1 MPKVF
6 HATSDMEPPLSDVL
20 IKLAENA
27 NDFEAARAL
36 CREWLDWH
44 WRHYPSDWPT
54 GPNHP
59 MDPSRFESIMQDLQS
74 LHKPPSGG
82 ILIGLVDGQ
91 AVGCVM
97 YHEAE
102 PGVAEFNRLYVN
114 ENGRGHRLGLRM
126 LESMFIRLS
135 KNGFHKVFF
144 TSATFLTHA
153 RAMYETAGF
162 VDISHPPDFPVE
174 WLDKTYFME
183 RYIN

>member
-1 MPKVF
+1 MILKLPALYAKNGWIGTGAITQTIGRQGQTIQWIHLRF
-6 HATSDMEPPLSDVL
+6 EAIMQNLPSLHEPP
-20 IKLAENA
+20 
-27 NDFEAARAL
+27 
-36 CREWLDWH
+36 
-44 WRHYPSDWPT
+44 
-54 GPNHP
+54 G
-59 MDPSRFESIMQDLQS
+59 
-74 LHKPPSGG
+74 GG

-114 ENGRGHRLGLRM
+114 EKGRGRRLGLRM
-126 LESMFIRLS
+126 LEAMFARLS
-135 KNGFHKVFF
+135 VNGFYKVFF

-162 VDISHPPDFPVE
+162 MDIPHPPEFPAE

-183 RYIN
+183 RHIK

>member
-1 MPKVF
+1 MLKILDIK
-6 HATSDMEPPLSDVL
+6 SYLEPPLSNVV
-20 IKLAENA
+20 IRLAEDA
-27 NDFEAARAL
+27 NDFKAARTL

-44 WRHYPSDWPT
+44 WRHYPNGWPT
-54 GPNHP
+54 GPDHP
-59 MDPSRFESIMQDLQS
+59 MDPSRFEAIMQDLPS
-74 LHKPPSGG
+74 LHKPPGGG

-114 ENGRGHRLGLRM
+114 EKGRGHRLGLRM
-126 LESMFIRLS
+126 LEAMFARLS
-135 KNGFHKVFF
+135 VNGFYKVFF

-162 VDISHPPDFPVE
+162 MDIPHPPEFPAE

-183 RYIN
+183 RHIK